1 MTVGRT
7 ILRWQPLYRRPGSG
21 FRQAMMLQ
29 SAHYRALG
37 RNRMWRPGRVT
48 LALMALVV
56 NVIFIMAPGCLPL
69 SADSDIVP
77 DQLIVSLRPGATQ
90 GDLMN
95 LLNGHDAGING
106 QLQGLSAY
114 LVGVD
119 PRNRE
124 QLARSLRGSPLV
136 EEVLNN
142 RLIQIEITP
151 NDPDYTIQWFL
162 QAVHVP
168 QAWTFTTGSG
178 NVLIAVLDTGVDTS
192 HPDLADKLKTG
203 ANTFD
208 TDLSYADTSGHGT
221 AVAGIIGAQSNNADG
236 VASVAPGCPILPIRV
251 TGLDNKADSW
261 SIAAGIALAVNRGAK
276 VINISFAPLYEND
289 IVLRQARMAWISGC
303 LTVIAAGN
311 GGSRVEA
318 TGSDEA
324 LFIGAID
331 QFDKLA
337 SFSTSGDFVDLVAPG
352 MSIYTT
358 TLGKAYA
365 AWTGTSFAAPIA
377 SGVAALIW
385 SANPSLRPATVR
397 DILLA
402 TARDLGPTGWDE
414 AFAFGCVDAA
424 TAVELAAR
432 IVEQQ
437 DTTPPNVAIV
447 SPSGGTAVSSLTV
460 LQVEAGDTLGIA
472 EIVLYVDQ
480 ARKASDSV
488 WPYGFVLDPGKYAT
502 GMRELRVKAID
513 LAGNVSE
520 AAINVTIT
528 SAPDGTPPIVDMTSP
543 RPGTT
548 VRGMVSIVARATDD
562 RALSQIEILIDG
574 MTVLSLEPSDSAAT
588 VAHNWNT
595 ADPRVS
601 LGSHTIIVRAT
612 DTSGNAATSSV
623 NVTVAR

>member
-1 MTVGRT
+1 M
-7 ILRWQPLYRRPGSG
+7 ILQPPDDEALRRNGTRRS
-21 FRQAMMLQ
+21 
-29 SAHYRALG
+29 SRA
-37 RNRMWRPGRVT
+37 T
-48 LALMALVV
+48 LAFIALVV
-56 NVIFIMAPGCLPL
+56 DAAFVMAPGCQFP
-69 SADSDIVP
+69 SANSDIVP

-90 GDLMN
+90 GDLVN
-95 LLNGHDAGING
+95 LLNGHDAAVNG

-142 RLIQIEITP
+142 RLIQVEITP

-162 QAVHVP
+162 QTVHVP
-168 QAWTFTTGSG
+168 QAWTLTAGSG
-178 NVLIAVLDTGVDTS
+178 NITVAVLDTGVDAS
-192 HPDLADKLKTG
+192 HPDLADKLRTG

-208 TDLSYADTSGHGT
+208 TGLSYADTSGHGT

-236 VASVAPGCPILPIRV
+236 AASVAPGCPILPIRV
-251 TGLDNKADSW
+251 TGPDNKADSW

-276 VINISFAPLYEND
+276 VINISFAPLHEND
-289 IVLRQARMAWISGC
+289 IVLRQARMAWVSGC

-311 GGSRVEA
+311 GGGRVEA
-318 TGSDEA
+318 VGSDEV
-324 LFIGAID
+324 LFVGAID

-352 MSIYTT
+352 VSIYTT
-358 TLGKAYA
+358 TLGNAYA

-377 SGVAALIW
+377 SGIAALIW
-385 SANPSLRPATVR
+385 SVNPNLRPATVR

-414 AFAFGCVDAA
+414 TFAFGCVDAA
-424 TAVELAAR
+424 TAVELAVR

-437 DTTPPNVAIV
+437 DTTPPTIAIV
-447 SPSGGTAVSSLTV
+447 SPAGGTTISSPTV
-460 LQVEAGDTLGIA
+460 LQVEAGDALGIA

-480 ARKASDSV
+480 TRKASDSV

-502 GMRELRVKAID
+502 GMHELRVKAVD

-528 SAPDGTPPIVDMTSP
+528 SAPDGIPPIVDITSP
-543 RPGTT
+543 RSQTT

-562 RALSQIEILIDG
+562 RALSRIEILIDG
-574 MTVLSLEPSDSAAT
+574 NSVLSLEPSDSAAT

-595 ADPRVS
+595 ADPRVA
-601 LGSHTIIVRAT
+601 LGSHTITVRAT
-612 DTSGNAATSSV
+612 DASGNAATSSV